1 MYRLGLSPGSMYD
14 SGPKRMQFAANRP
27 PRSQSKSGSTTRPVM
42 TRMSSPARKR
52 RVANRPFPLRDGA
65 TATCEFRDPAAE
77 RKRGMPRVLRVEI
90 VTRARERERESNDTL
105 RDLAMRARR
114 LQGRARRAHIRTIAQ
129 RERTRGHS
137 PNVTMRLA
145 WVHAV
150 RPVVRPAAVA
160 GAIRRGT
167 GRSPA

>member
-1 MYRLGLSPGSMYD
+1 
-14 SGPKRMQFAANRP
+14 
-27 PRSQSKSGSTTRPVM
+27 
-42 TRMSSPARKR
+42 
-52 RVANRPFPLRDGA
+52 NRPFPFRDGA
-65 TATCEFRDPAAE
+65 TATCEFRDPAVE
-77 RKRGMPRVLRVEI
+77 RMRGMPRAAVGERRKNASVQA
-90 VTRARERERESNDTL
+90 RAKRYTVRFG
-105 RDLAMRARR
+105 AARR
-114 LQGRARRAHIRTIAQ
+114 TNIRTIAQ